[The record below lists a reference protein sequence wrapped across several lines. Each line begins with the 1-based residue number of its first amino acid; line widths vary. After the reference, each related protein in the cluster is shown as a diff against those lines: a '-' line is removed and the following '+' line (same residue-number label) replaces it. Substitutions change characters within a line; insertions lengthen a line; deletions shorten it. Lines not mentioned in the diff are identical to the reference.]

1 MKQNV
6 QAAILHVKVSGREV
20 HCIAILLKAF
30 IVIDIKPGASA
41 MHLDAHFIHKN
52 KTFLF
57 L

>member
-6 QAAILHVKVSGREV
+6 QAAILHVKVNGREV
-20 HCIAILLKAF
+20 HCTPILLKTF
-30 IVIDIKPGASA
+30 IVIGFKPGASA